1 MCYNILQNYYRIIN
15 ITLKLYY
22 IQKKGIYMT
31 LQQLK
36 YIIEIV
42 NCGSINLAASKLF
55 ITQPSLSKSVKELEA
70 ELGIEIFVRSNR
82 GISLSTSGAEFLG
95 YARQVVEQAELLEQR
110 YMNKTPSKRLFS
122 VSTQHYAFSV
132 HAFVNMVKEFDQ
144 DEYEFAIRES
154 KTHEI
159 IEDVKNLRSEIG
171 VIYLN
176 DFNEKVLNK
185 ILKDNGLIFTHLF
198 DARPHI
204 FVSSNNP
211 LAKKEKL
218 TIEDL
223 DPYPRV
229 SFEQGT
235 YNSFYFSEEILSTLS
250 HKKNLLVSDRATLSN
265 LLIGL
270 QGYTITTGILSV
282 ELNGSN
288 LVSIPLESNEVI
300 RLGYIKNKNTSL
312 SIPAKKYIEK
322 LEDYIKEYQY

>member
-1 MCYNILQNYYRIIN
+1 
-15 ITLKLYY
+15 
-22 IQKKGIYMT
+22 MT

-42 NCGSINLAASKLF
+42 NCGSINEAANRLF
-55 ITQPSLSKSVKELEA
+55 ITQPSLSKSVKELEN
-70 ELGIEIFVRSNR
+70 EIGIEIFLRSNR

-110 YMNKTPSKRLFS
+110 YMKKAPSKRLFS

-132 HAFVNMVKEFDQ
+132 HAFVNTVKEFDQ

-171 VIYLN
+171 VIYIN

-185 ILKDNGLIFTHLF
+185 IIKDNGLIFTHLF
-198 DARPHI
+198 DATPHI
-204 FVSSNNP
+204 FISADNP
-211 LAKKEKL
+211 LAKKKKIK
-218 TIEDL
+218 IEDL

-235 YNSFYFSEEILSTLS
+235 HNSFYFSEEILSTLS

-288 LVSIPLESNEVI
+288 LVSIPLESDEI
-300 RLGYIKNKNTSL
+300 IKLGYIKHKNVSL

-322 LEDYIKEYQY
+322 LEEYIKEYKY

>member
-1 MCYNILQNYYRIIN
+1 
-15 ITLKLYY
+15 
-22 IQKKGIYMT
+22 MT

-42 NCGSINLAASKLF
+42 NCGSINEAASRLF
-55 ITQPSLSKSVKELEA
+55 ITQPSLSKSVKELEN

-82 GISLSTSGAEFLG
+82 GISLSSDGAEFLG
-95 YARQVVEQAELLEQR
+95 YARQVIEQAELLEQR
-110 YMNKTPSKRLFS
+110 YMNKAPSKRIFS

-132 HAFVNMVKEFDQ
+132 HAFVNMVKEFDK

-176 DFNEKVLNK
+176 DFNEKVINK
-185 ILKDNGLIFTHLF
+185 ILKDNGLVFTHLF

-204 FVSSNNP
+204 FISSNNP
-211 LAKKEKL
+211 LAKKKKL
-218 TIEDL
+218 KIEDL

-288 LVSIPLESNEVI
+288 LVSIPLESDEVI
-300 RLGYIKNKNTSL
+300 RLGYINHKNANL